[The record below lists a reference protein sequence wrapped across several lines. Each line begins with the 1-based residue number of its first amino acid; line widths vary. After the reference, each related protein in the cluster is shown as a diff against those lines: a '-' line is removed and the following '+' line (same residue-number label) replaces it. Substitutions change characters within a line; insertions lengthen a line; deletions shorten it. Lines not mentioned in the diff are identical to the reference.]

1 MHQSKRKPVSHPH
14 SKSTTKLSAAQP
26 PPCWHI
32 MTGVQLSLYDI
43 QTIRTIRIGGGG
55 KQ

>member
-1 MHQSKRKPVSHPH
+1 MHQSKRKPVSHSH
-14 SKSTTKLSAAQP
+14 FKSTAKLSAAQP

-32 MTGVQLSLYDI
+32 MTGVQLSLYNMR
-43 QTIRTIRIGGGG
+43 TINTIRIGGG